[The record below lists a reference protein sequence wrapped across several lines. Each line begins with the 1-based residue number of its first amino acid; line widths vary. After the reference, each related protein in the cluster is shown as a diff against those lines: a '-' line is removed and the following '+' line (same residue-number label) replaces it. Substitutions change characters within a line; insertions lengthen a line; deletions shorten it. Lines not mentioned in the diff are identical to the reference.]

1 MIVHRTERKGD
12 QPMTHQDLLPIPQ
25 PPEKPFLGN
34 LLEFDRVSPVQGLV
48 KLANRYGPI
57 FQLKV
62 RGRRLIVVSGFT
74 LVDELCD
81 QSRFDKTV
89 DGALQKV
96 RAFTGNGLFTAHTND
111 PDWSKAHN
119 ILLPNFS
126 HRAMESYHAMMLDV
140 ASQLAAKWD
149 RLNSEDEIDV
159 AHDMTSLTLD
169 TIGICGFDYR
179 FNSFYRETNHPFV
192 RAMVNALSTAM
203 AQLRRLPLEGLLR
216 KGQDRDFANDIKFMN
231 QMVDRIVQD
240 RREGIER
247 EGDAKAKADLLNSM
261 LEGVDRK
268 TGERLDDLN
277 IRYQIITFLIAGHET
292 TSGMLSFAINAM
304 VNSRDVLER
313 AYAEVDRVLGP
324 DPSILPSSAQVN
336 QFNYITQILKESL
349 RLWPTAPAFSVHPYE
364 DTVVGGKYAITKAD
378 QLLVLLPALHR
389 DKAIWGEQAEKFDP
403 DNFSPEAERKRP
415 ANAWKP
421 FGNGQR
427 ACIGRQFAMH
437 EAALV
442 LGMVLHRFR
451 LIDHTRYKLTIK
463 ETLTMKPDGF
473 RIKVKRRTDH
483 PTASV
488 GTASANPLAGISHQN
503 GPSNGLP
510 DDYQNGV
517 AAHPAVPRHGTPLLV
532 LYGSNLGTAE
542 EVAGRIAQDGEAYG
556 FAVKLAPLDDY
567 AGKLPTEGAV
577 IVTTA
582 SYNGT
587 PPDNAAKFCEW
598 VTGPELVPDAL
609 KGVKYTVF
617 GCGNRDW
624 TATFQAIP
632 RLIDAQLEKHGAQ
645 RVSPRGEGDARDDF
659 DGQFQAW
666 YQPLWTTIAAAIQI
680 DLKLDDGTARTPLY
694 TVETVQANDA
704 DNPIA
709 ESLGAR
715 PMRLTLRRELH
726 TKDGPNPSERSTRHL
741 EFEIPEGVS
750 YRAGDHLGVVPHN
763 SDELVRR
770 VARRFGFE
778 GDVIVRL
785 RKTASRKTA
794 LPIDQPVAVFTLLRD
809 YLELQEAATRSQ
821 IETLA
826 AFTECPPEKARLKA
840 LVADEAYRSE
850 VLAKRVA
857 VIDLLEQA
865 PACAL
870 PFGVFLE
877 MMPPLAPRYYSI
889 SSSPLADPRRLSLTI
904 AVVEGS
910 ARSGRGI
917 YRGVCSNYLASLKEG
932 DSVRAFVRDNGS
944 GFRPPADPSVPMIMI
959 GPGTGI
965 APFRGFLQERSALKA
980 SGQKVG
986 PSMLFFGCRRPDQDF
1001 IYADELHRF
1010 AEEGITE
1017 LVCTFSRIDPQ
1028 RKIYVQERVRE
1039 HQDEVWKLIEAGAVI
1054 YVCGD
1059 ASGMAPAQRH
1069 AFAAIYSAK
1078 TGASAEVAESWI
1090 QQMTT
1095 DRRYLVDVWSAT

>member
-1 MIVHRTERKGD
+1 
-12 QPMTHQDLLPIPQ
+12 MTHQDLVPIPQ

-48 KLANRYGPI
+48 KLANQYGPI
-57 FQLKV
+57 FHLNV
-62 RGRRLIVVSGFT
+62 RGRRLIVVSGFN

-81 QSRFDKTV
+81 QARFDKTV

-96 RAFTGNGLFTAHTND
+96 RAFTGNGLFTADTSD

-126 HRAMESYHAMMLDV
+126 HRAMESYHAMMLDI
-140 ASQLAAKWD
+140 ASQLAGKWD
-149 RLNSEDEIDV
+149 RLNSEDDIDV

-192 RAMVNALSTAM
+192 RAMVNSLSTAM
-203 AQLRRLPLEGLLR
+203 AQLRRLPFERLIRG
-216 KGQDRDFANDIKFMN
+216 GQDRAFANDIDFMN
-231 QMVDRIVQD
+231 QMVDRIIQD
-240 RREGIER
+240 RREGRER
-247 EGDAKAKADLLNSM
+247 QGNAKAKTDLLNSM

-304 VNSRDVLER
+304 VNHPEVMNR

-324 DPSILPSSAQVN
+324 DPSVLPTSAQVN
-336 QFNYITQILKESL
+336 QLNYITQILKESL
-349 RLWPTAPAFSVHPYE
+349 RLWPTAPGFSLHPYE
-364 DTVVGGKYAITKAD
+364 DTVIGGKYAIAKTD

-389 DKAIWGEQAEKFDP
+389 DKTVWGEHPEKFDP
-403 DNFSPEAERKRP
+403 DNFSPEAERERP

-427 ACIGRQFAMH
+427 SCIGRQFAMH

-442 LGMVLHRFR
+442 LGMVLHRFK
-451 LIDHTRYKLTIK
+451 LIDHARYKLTIK

-473 RIKVKRRTDH
+473 RIKVRRRTDH
-483 PTASV
+483 PAEAGQTATNPV
-488 GTASANPLAGISHQN
+488 GTSGNQN
-503 GPSNGLP
+503 GLTDSPL
-510 DDYQNGV
+510 NGV
-517 AAHPAVPRHGTPLLV
+517 AARPSVPCHGTPLLV

-556 FAVKLAPLDDY
+556 FEVKLAPLDEY
-567 AGKLPTEGAV
+567 AGKLPPEGAV
-577 IVTTA
+577 IVAAA

-598 VTGPELVPDAL
+598 ITAPELPPDAL
-609 KGVKYTVF
+609 KGVKYAVF

-624 TATFQAIP
+624 AATFQAIP
-632 RLIDAQLEKHGAQ
+632 RLIEAQLENHGA
-645 RVSPRGEGDARDDF
+645 RRISPLGEGDARDDF

-666 YQPLWTTIAAAIQI
+666 YQPLWTAIAAAIPI
-680 DLKLDDGTARTPLY
+680 ELKLDDGGARTPLY
-694 TVETVQANDA
+694 TVETVQANGA

-715 PMRLTLRRELH
+715 PMRLIVKRELH
-726 TKDGPNPSERSTRHL
+726 TKDGPNPSERSTCHL
-741 EFEIPEGVS
+741 EFEIPEGVR

-778 GDVIVRL
+778 GDVVVRL

-794 LPIDQPVAVFTLLRD
+794 LPTDKPIAVFTLLRE

-826 AFTECPPEKARLKA
+826 AYTECPPEKAQLRA
-840 LVADEAYRSE
+840 LTADEAYRAE
-850 VLAKRVA
+850 ILTKRVA

-865 PACAL
+865 PACSL

-889 SSSPLADPRRLSLTI
+889 SSSPLIEARRLSLTI
-904 AVVEGS
+904 AIVEGP
-910 ARSGRGI
+910 ARSGQGM
-917 YRGVCSNYLASLKEG
+917 YHGVCSNYLASLKEG
-932 DSVRAFVRDNGS
+932 DTVRAFVRDNRS

-965 APFRGFLQERSALKA
+965 APFRGFLQERSSLKA
-980 SGQKVG
+980 SGQKIG

-1010 AEEGITE
+1010 AEEGVTE
-1017 LVCTFSRIDPQ
+1017 LICAFSRVDPQ
-1028 RKIYVQERVRE
+1028 HKMYVQERVRE
-1039 HQDEVWKLIEAGAVI
+1039 HHDEVWKLIEAGAVI
-1054 YVCGD
+1054 YICGD
-1059 ASGMAPAQRH
+1059 ASGMAPAQRQ
-1069 AFAAIYSAK
+1069 AFAEVYAAK
-1078 TGASAEVAESWI
+1078 TGAGSKAAENWV
-1090 QQMTT
+1090 QQMTA
-1095 DRRYLVDVWSAT
+1095 DHRYLVDVWSAI